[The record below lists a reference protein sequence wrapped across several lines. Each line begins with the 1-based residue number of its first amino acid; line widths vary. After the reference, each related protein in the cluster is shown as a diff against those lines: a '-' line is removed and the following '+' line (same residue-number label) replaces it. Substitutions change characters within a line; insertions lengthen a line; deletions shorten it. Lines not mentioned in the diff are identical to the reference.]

1 MEDTDDP
8 CAPWRGF
15 VFKFKREEFELE
27 AMRERI
33 VLFDEF
39 IDSKENPSELKK
51 LNKEKEK

>member
-1 MEDTDDP
+1 
-8 CAPWRGF
+8 
-15 VFKFKREEFELE
+15 
-27 AMRERI
+27 MRDRI